1 MSKYG
6 MVWGGDMRSNILTIV
21 TSVLVMLLLAACV
34 AEGDLKLAYNR
45 TPVDLGDDWTIASPE
60 SQNIDIAAIEFAYER
75 FFSKDEYRNA
85 ISLLIIRNNFLVAE
99 GYARDMGD
107 RTRYEAVQSI
117 SKSISALLTGIAIDE
132 ALITSL
138 DLTIN
143 DIYPDKLM
151 RHVDKQNISLRHL
164 LTMSSGIE
172 FDNDNFHV
180 ELVNKGSTDTI
191 DYILNK
197 PFYNSPGVEFYYRD
211 ADPHLLSYALQ
222 RLSGQSLAAYARTR
236 LFQPLNISNYDWIKD
251 SNNINY
257 GAYGVYLTPRD
268 LAKIGQLMLQN
279 GQWNSVQVVSASW
292 INDSVTKQ
300 IENSSATTANYDYG
314 FYWWLIPEL
323 NAYTAWGHGGNFVT
337 VMPDKQLVV
346 VLTSFPNSG
355 NNVGTHLDEFLPVL
369 RRLYNGAN

>member
-1 MSKYG
+1 
-6 MVWGGDMRSNILTIV
+6 
-21 TSVLVMLLLAACV
+21 
-34 AEGDLKLAYNR
+34 
-45 TPVDLGDDWTIASPE
+45 
-60 SQNIDIAAIEFAYER
+60 
-75 FFSKDEYRNA
+75 
-85 ISLLIIRNNFLVAE
+85 
-99 GYARDMGD
+99 
-107 RTRYEAVQSI
+107 
-117 SKSISALLTGIAIDE
+117 
-132 ALITSL
+132 
-138 DLTIN
+138 
-143 DIYPDKLM
+143 
-151 RHVDKQNISLRHL
+151 
-164 LTMSSGIE
+164 
-172 FDNDNFHV
+172 
-180 ELVNKGSTDTI
+180 
-191 DYILNK
+191 
-197 PFYNSPGVEFYYRD
+197 
-211 ADPHLLSYALQ
+211 ALQ

-323 NAYTAWGHGGNFVT
+323 NAFTAWGHGGNFVT